1 MYVGGCC
8 AAFSGCRLTA
18 LIHTHQWQ
26 KERRAERRAK
36 EWKVREA
43 NLQKMYDQ
51 LRASI
56 EGRATKLALD
66 FIKSKEGQ
74 AEIKMER
81 LPVRHPRDP
90 VSPVCVV
97 DCTHPW

>member
-1 MYVGGCC
+1 
-8 AAFSGCRLTA
+8 
-18 LIHTHQWQ
+18 
-26 KERRAERRAK
+26 
-36 EWKVREA
+36 
-43 NLQKMYDQ
+43 MYDQ

-81 LPVRHPRDP
+81 LPVRYPRDP
-90 VSPVCVV
+90 VSPVCV
-97 DCTHPW
+97 W